1 MARPSKTTRETLTRV
16 VESLLAGDDLE
27 AAVATASISRRT
39 VEKFAI
45 ANPWYRDLI
54 EAARGRADRE
64 AVIRSMSSV
73 FRWID
78 GGAVGPCPEIVEP
91 PPPDPPGPRGPP
103 APKIPPPHRE
113 LPPAP
118 ERSAPVPPAPVTTA
132 RINSDAEVLPRL
144 GVHEIDPGASEVAE
158 VFAVDVD
165 LVVDQDDDLRRVG
178 LPTTHEIAMHLVA
191 VAKDKSHPA
200 CSVANGWLGKVAFG
214 ALSSAQR
221 ARDTAAL
228 RRAARVLPVVDVEQ
242 DEAQPNAGLVIVRYP
257 AKDPI
262 L

>member
-27 AAVATASISRRT
+27 EAVATASISRRT
-39 VEKFAI
+39 VEKYAI

-64 AVIRSMSSV
+64 AVIRSMAAV

-78 GGAVGPCPEIVEP
+78 GGAVGPCPEIVAP
-91 PPPDPPGPRGPP
+91 PPPEPPGPRCP

-118 ERSAPVPPAPVTTA
+118 ERSAPVPPAPVSAA
-132 RINSDAEVLPRL
+132 RLDSDADVLPRL
-144 GVHEIDPGASEVAE
+144 GVHEIDPGASEVSE
-158 VFAVDVD
+158 VFVVDVD

-200 CSVANGWLGKVAFG
+200 CSVANGWLGKVALG
-214 ALSSAQR
+214 ALSAAQR
-221 ARDTAAL
+221 ARDAAAI

-242 DEAQPNAGLVIVRYP
+242 DEGQPNTGLVIVRYP